1 MFEPVFSLLAYWR
14 IFTKIRPG
22 KCDFDQ
28 YKKKIDEKNGSNSP
42 NFEKKKLKS
51 PDFYNKFQ

>member
-14 IFTKIRPG
+14 IFATIRPG
-22 KCDFDQ
+22 KCDFDL
-28 YKKKIDEKNGSNSP
+28 YKKKFDEKNGSNSQ